1 MNKICL
7 NEKPK
12 ISYKRSAYENIIQ
25 LDYSVKENC
34 SRDQVVW
41 RIDKI
46 LNPYELYVVSDSKN
60 DISNFSLNIFG
71 TDNFDIYEILG
82 NGYGQQV
89 TQINK
94 QTFIDVD
101 DQKFDFPEIT
111 FVNQPLTFHQIK
123 KQSKLRVKP

>member
-34 SRDQVVW
+34 SCDQVVL